1 MELSV
6 KIGGLKLKNPLI
18 AASGILDS
26 SAESMVRVA
35 SAGAAAVVTK
45 SIGIEKRDGYE
56 NPVIFEFEH
65 GVINAMGLPNPGIE
79 NFGEEMRKLRAFKV
93 RVIGS
98 IFGKNE
104 EEFAYLAKK
113 MEEYGAC
120 ALELNLSCPHAK
132 GYGMEVGR
140 NPVLVKSIVKA
151 VKKNVKI
158 PVFVK
163 LTPNV
168 SDIVEIGKAAEK
180 GGADAVVAIN
190 TLRGTRI
197 DIEFKRSVISAG
209 IGGYSGPGI
218 LPVGIRCVYELKKEL
233 KIQIIGC
240 GGIEKWEDVIEYILA
255 GASAVQIGTAL
266 RKNIE
271 IFGTISS
278 GIKSYMQKHGFTKL
292 EEVVGLACRNS

>member
-1 MELSV
+1 MQDVELSV

-180 GGADAVVAIN
+180 G
-190 TLRGTRI
+190 
-197 DIEFKRSVISAG
+197 
-209 IGGYSGPGI
+209 
-218 LPVGIRCVYELKKEL
+218 
-233 KIQIIGC
+233 
-240 GGIEKWEDVIEYILA
+240 
-255 GASAVQIGTAL
+255 
-266 RKNIE
+266 
-271 IFGTISS
+271 
-278 GIKSYMQKHGFTKL
+278 
-292 EEVVGLACRNS
+292 